1 MHGGT
6 LVVFPSSKHV
16 NQLYRHDLQ
25 QLTKCGEENKNLQ
38 KNYPLLFFL
47 VMFSLLV
54 VLTTTILH
62 LVQGM
67 VG

>member
-1 MHGGT
+1 MWGR
-6 LVVFPSSKHV
+6 K
-16 NQLYRHDLQ
+16 
-25 QLTKCGEENKNLQ
+25 KKLQ
-38 KNYPLLFFL
+38 KKYQLLAFL

-67 VG
+67 VA